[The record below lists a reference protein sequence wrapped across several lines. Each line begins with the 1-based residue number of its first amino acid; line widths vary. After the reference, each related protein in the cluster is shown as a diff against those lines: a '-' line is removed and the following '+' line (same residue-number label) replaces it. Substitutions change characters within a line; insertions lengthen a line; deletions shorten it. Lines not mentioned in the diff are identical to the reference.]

1 MYLKQ
6 NQAQKRSQRIT
17 SPLISRVCYH
27 FVWQPLWIVIM
38 ATGIFL
44 NANNSQAY
52 TDITTYAWS
61 ERLVIATAKD
71 ETSDLISRVET
82 FFAENACAVKERN
95 LLFLSFRLGT
105 EESQKLPLEMQ
116 RRAGLWLVGYDGA
129 IKDYSPQAE
138 LLARL
143 FSTIDEMPMRKQEM
157 ANLRSNC

>member
-1 MYLKQ
+1 MYPKQ
-6 NQAQKRSQRIT
+6 NQAQKPSQIIT
-17 SPLISRVCYH
+17 SPLMSRVSYH
-27 FVWQPLWIVIM
+27 FVWQPLWILIM
-38 ATGIFL
+38 ATALLL
-44 NANNSQAY
+44 NAHSSQAH

-95 LLFLSFRLGT
+95 LLFLSFKLGT

-116 RRAGLWLVGYDGA
+116 RRTGLWLVGYDGA
-129 IKDYSPQAE
+129 IKDYSPHAE

-143 FSTIDEMPMRKQEM
+143 FSTIDEMPMRKQEH
-157 ANLRSNC
+157 ANLGSNC